1 MDLLR
6 GTLDMLILQALE
18 AGPVHG
24 YGIADWI
31 RSVTDDALQVEDGAL
46 YGSLHRLR
54 DRGFLAA
61 EWGVSEKGRRAKFYT
76 LTAAGRA
83 ELERGQ
89 TEWTRYTAAVA
100 KVFRAGG
107 AAAGE

>member
-6 GTLDMLILQALE
+6 GTLDMLILQALG

-31 RSVTDDALQVEDGAL
+31 RRVTDDTLHVEDGAL
-46 YGSLHRLR
+46 YGSLHRLK

-61 EWGVSEKGRRAKFYT
+61 EWGVSGKGRRAKFYT
-76 LTAAGRA
+76 LTTSGRT
-83 ELERGQ
+83 ELARGQ
-89 TEWTRYTAAVA
+89 AEWTRYAAAVA
-100 KVFRAGG
+100 KVFQAGG
-107 AAAGE
+107 AAASE

>member
-6 GTLDMLILQALE
+6 GTLDTLILQALE
-18 AGPVHG
+18 DGPVHG

-31 RSVTDDALQVEDGAL
+31 HRVTDEALQVEDGAL

-54 DRGFLAA
+54 DRGFLSA
-61 EWGVSEKGRRAKFYT
+61 EWGVSDKGRRAKFYE
-76 LTAAGRA
+76 LTSAGRD
-83 ELERGQ
+83 ELARGQ
-89 TEWTRYTAAVA
+89 THWARYAKAVD

-107 AAAGE
+107 KAGG